1 MLRRRCPVPCCLS
14 GRSIQTSTGCWR
26 IARGHERRQATKAN
40 GTQTHLDA
48 SHQLRGPPNEH
59 THRRSSCIQHYVGHH
74 GQQQQGQRDRYCS
87 GSTATRT
94 IDLQYYRR
102 LTDKFLKKCTYS
114 IPVYSTAGYQDT
126 RSPLRAP

>member
-1 MLRRRCPVPCCLS
+1 MAFGQNEATV
-14 GRSIQTSTGCWR
+14 
-26 IARGHERRQATKAN
+26 ERRQATKAN
-40 GTQTHLDA
+40 GTQTHLLDA

-87 GSTATRT
+87 GSTAKWT
-94 IDLQYYRR
+94 IDLQYYYRR
-102 LTDKFLKKCTYS
+102 SINFKSVQYS
-114 IPVYSTAGYQDT
+114 IAVYSTAGYQDI